1 MLCLLTVLA
10 ALAVPS
16 CDGADGSLNPPPPAP
31 RVHLELGE
39 GGVQRVRLSSANHAV
54 VRYTLDGGEADARSG
69 AYLAPVELP
78 CGGSLRA
85 VAFHRWDGER
95 VAPSEPAS
103 ALLHR
108 QAAHCPHALP
118 SALVPVTQ
126 DRDWPTYDWAERH
139 QGAPQSICAAAHR
152 LWWPALTHPA
162 ALLAQKGAPCN
173 LVFVGDSI
181 TQMWGGEPRDRPQ
194 PGAAVWE
201 ERFARR
207 AAVNL
212 GYGWDRTE
220 NVLWRLRVGGEL
232 EGCAGAKLGVLLI
245 GADPLKEL
253 PTTRLTRSVQAP
265 TTWARPEPTLHRC

>member
-1 MLCLLTVLA
+1 
-10 ALAVPS
+10 
-16 CDGADGSLNPPPPAP
+16 
-31 RVHLELGE
+31 
-39 GGVQRVRLSSANHAV
+39 
-54 VRYTLDGGEADARSG
+54 
-69 AYLAPVELP
+69 
-78 CGGSLRA
+78 
-85 VAFHRWDGER
+85 
-95 VAPSEPAS
+95 
-103 ALLHR
+103 
-108 QAAHCPHALP
+108 
-118 SALVPVTQ
+118 
-126 DRDWPTYDWAERH
+126 
-139 QGAPQSICAAAHR
+139 
-152 LWWPALTHPA
+152 
-162 ALLAQKGAPCN
+162 
-173 LVFVGDSI
+173 VFVGDSI